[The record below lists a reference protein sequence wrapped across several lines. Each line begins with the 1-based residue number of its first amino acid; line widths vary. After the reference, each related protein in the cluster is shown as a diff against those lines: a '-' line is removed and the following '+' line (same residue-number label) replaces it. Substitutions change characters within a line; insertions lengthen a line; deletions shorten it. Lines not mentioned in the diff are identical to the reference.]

1 MDISSLLPMV
11 CSRMNSL
18 PDGGCPSVH
27 CTRTNYLPPM
37 VVVLYFQDELPNS
50 GCPSVHCTRTLP
62 APISGCPSVPGQT
75 PNGGCPSVHCTRTN
89 SLPPLVVV
97 LVYQDEF
104 FALRWL
110 SHIIGENL
118 THVCVCLL
126 RPTVSHFEV
135 LLCLY
140 ASCVNSKL
148 LED

>member
-1 MDISSLLPMV
+1 MV

-50 GCPSVHCTRTLP
+50 
-62 APISGCPSVPGQT
+62 
-75 PNGGCPSVHCTRTN
+75 GCPSVHCTRTN

>member
-1 MDISSLLPMV
+1 MYIVPGQTTCPRWWLSYISRTNSPTVVVLVYIVPGHYLLP
-11 CSRMNSL
+11 
-18 PDGGCPSVH
+18 SVVVLV
-27 CTRTNYLPPM
+27 YQDKLPM
-37 VVVLYFQDELPNS
+37 VVVLVY
-50 GCPSVHCTRTLP
+50 
-62 APISGCPSVPGQT
+62 IVPGRT